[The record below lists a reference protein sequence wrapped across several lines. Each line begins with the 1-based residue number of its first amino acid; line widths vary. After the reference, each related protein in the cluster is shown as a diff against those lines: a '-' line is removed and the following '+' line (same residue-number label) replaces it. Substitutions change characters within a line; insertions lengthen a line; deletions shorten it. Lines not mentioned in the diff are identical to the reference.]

1 MPVLWRRFAPAETD
15 ARNRAEFA
23 VAVTARTAYEE
34 GMEQPATNDPLAPV
48 KAQLHAA
55 FQLLIKPHTMPFH
68 VAAAALAGL
77 ITVVFLVITLL
88 MIMVATNFNLLN
100 WIE

>member
-1 MPVLWRRFAPAETD
+1 MDVQPAPAPIQHTPIED
-15 ARNRAEFA
+15 VRAQARA
-23 VAVTARTAYEE
+23 V
-34 GMEQPATNDPLAPV
+34 
-48 KAQLHAA
+48 

-77 ITVVFLVITLL
+77 VTVVFLVITLL
-88 MIMVATNFNLLN
+88 MIMVATNFNVLD

>member
-1 MPVLWRRFAPAETD
+1 L
-15 ARNRAEFA
+15 A
-23 VAVTARTAYEE
+23 VAGAVRSAYEE
-34 GMEQPATNDPLAPV
+34 GMEQPATNDPLAPL
-48 KAQLHAA
+48 KAQLNAA

-77 ITVVFLVITLL
+77 ITVGFLVLTLL
-88 MIMVATNFNLLN
+88 VIMVATNFNVLN

>member
-1 MPVLWRRFAPAETD
+1 MEVESAPPRHPTPFDEI
-15 ARNRAEFA
+15 
-23 VAVTARTAYEE
+23 
-34 GMEQPATNDPLAPV
+34 
-48 KAQLHAA
+48 KAQAYGA

-77 ITVVFLVITLL
+77 VTVLFLVITLL

>member
-1 MPVLWRRFAPAETD
+1 MAG
-15 ARNRAEFA
+15 
-23 VAVTARTAYEE
+23 TAYEE

-48 KAQLHAA
+48 KAQLSAA

-68 VAAAALAGL
+68 LAAAALAGV
-77 ITVVFLVITLL
+77 ITVVFLVVVVL

>member
-1 MPVLWRRFAPAETD
+1 
-15 ARNRAEFA
+15 
-23 VAVTARTAYEE
+23 
-34 GMEQPATNDPLAPV
+34 MEQPATNDPLAPV
-48 KAQLHAA
+48 KAQLSAA

-68 VAAAALAGL
+68 LAAAALAGL
-77 ITVVFLVITLL
+77 VTVVFLVITLL

>member
-1 MPVLWRRFAPAETD
+1 
-15 ARNRAEFA
+15 
-23 VAVTARTAYEE
+23 
-34 GMEQPATNDPLAPV
+34 MEQPATNDPLAPV
-48 KAQLHAA
+48 KAQLNAA

-68 VAAAALAGL
+68 VAAAALAGV
-77 ITVVFLVITLL
+77 ITVVFLVIVLL